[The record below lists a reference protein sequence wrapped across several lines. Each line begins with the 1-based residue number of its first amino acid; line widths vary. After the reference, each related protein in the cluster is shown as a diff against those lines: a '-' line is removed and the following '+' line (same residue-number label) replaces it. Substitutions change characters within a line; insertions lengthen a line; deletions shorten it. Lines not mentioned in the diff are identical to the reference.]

1 MFITRQKARNL
12 DLSLLGNRIVK
23 LENVFQI
30 YKSSQLP
37 QINSHPQTL
46 FVLQEYG
53 KIFFFFIDLDVSKY
67 PKSFITYSLFRRVF
81 MNNFQ
86 GFLSLASSL
95 LIIVFSRSSLVTSST
110 LNVWHLLGKELS
122 SVLLRWLNHNSK
134 VN

>member
-37 QINSHPQTL
+37 QIKSHPQTL

>member
-12 DLSLLGNRIVK
+12 NLSLLGNRIVK

>member
-37 QINSHPQTL
+37 QIKSHPQTL

-53 KIFFFFIDLDVSKY
+53 KIFYFFIDLDVSKY
-67 PKSFITYSLFRRVF
+67 PKSFITHSLFRRVF